1 MAAKKAIYSILDLK
15 GNVISNVGAPSLDT
29 DVATKASAGA
39 DATTKANAAKEAA
52 EATAATLASDAQAAA
67 VTSANG
73 YTDTKIAALIGEDTP
88 AALDT
93 LKEISEAL
101 ADQDDAVAALVVTI
115 GTVSTD
121 LATETTNRQNADTAL
136 SGRLDTAESDID
148 TLQSNVGTLQ
158 TNLGTAQS
166 DIGTLQTNLST
177 AQTNIGTLQ
186 TGLGTAESDIDTL
199 QSNVGT
205 LQTGLGTAQTNIG
218 TLQTNVSTAQSDIG
232 TLQSDVSSINTSLAS
247 KLQIA
252 TDTATGSG
260 TSTAE
265 GYEYTIDH
273 NLNQANVIAQVYDGN
288 DVVDVVIRKVNN
300 NSLKLITGS
309 ALGATT
315 LTVVVAG

>member
-15 GNVISNVGAPSLDT
+15 GNVIQNVGTPSLDT
-29 DVATKASAGA
+29 DVATKGSAGA
-39 DATTKANAAKEAA
+39 DATTKASA
-52 EATAATLASDAQAAA
+52 AQAAA
-67 VTSANG
+67 VISANG

-93 LKEISEAL
+93 LKEISQAL

-121 LATETTNRQNADTAL
+121 LATETNNRATADTAL

-148 TLQSNVGTLQ
+148 TLQTNVGTLQ
-158 TNLGTAQS
+158 TNVVTAQS
-166 DIGTLQTNLST
+166 DIGTLQT
-177 AQTNIGTLQ
+177 
-186 TGLGTAESDIDTL
+186 D
-199 QSNVGT
+199 
-205 LQTGLGTAQTNIG
+205 LGTAQTNIG
-218 TLQTNVSTAQSDIG
+218 TLQTSVSTAQTDIG
-232 TLQSDVSSINTSLAS
+232 TLQTDLTNINTSLTS

-252 TDTATGSG
+252 TGTANGAG

-265 GYEYTIDH
+265 GFEYTITH
-273 NLNQANVIAQVYDGN
+273 NLNKANVIVQVYDGN

-300 NSLKLITGS
+300 NSLKLITGA
-309 ALGATT
+309 ALGETT